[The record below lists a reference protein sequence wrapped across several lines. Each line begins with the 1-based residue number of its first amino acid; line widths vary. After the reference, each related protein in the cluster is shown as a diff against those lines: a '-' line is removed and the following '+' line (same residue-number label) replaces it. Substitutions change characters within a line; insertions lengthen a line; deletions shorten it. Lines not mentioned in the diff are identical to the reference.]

1 MIPSAS
7 IPADLD
13 ATVEEYKRLRP
24 ITTNLHTEIS
34 KLVRKDD
41 LFACAKRLR
50 MLGGKQNVKRVIHFE
65 HEFEMDIFQDYQ
77 IYMHRPNGINAAQQ
91 MLNRNRYPA
100 GSDERHLLDGM
111 VKARFSVFVIK
122 ETVRDAGFIGIDLYT
137 GEEFFI
143 MDLTLP
149 KQDVVGLMI
158 GFRIFPF
165 DGYWMHTGANLTLG
179 KVRDFQ
185 SIKPLEKLTTVKEE
199 QSLNDEVIFEWR
211 QMVSEM
217 GE

>member
-1 MIPSAS
+1 MIPTAT
-7 IPADLD
+7 IPTDLD
-13 ATVEEYKRLRP
+13 VTIEEYKRLRP
-24 ITTNLHTEIS
+24 IMTKLHTEIS
-34 KLVRKDD
+34 RLVRNDD

-50 MLGGKQNVKRVIHFE
+50 MLGKQDGKKIIHFE
-65 HEFEMDIFQDYQ
+65 HDFEMDIFTDYQ
-77 IYMHRPNGINAAQQ
+77 IYMHRPNGINTAQQ
-91 MLNRNRYPA
+91 MLNRNRYPT
-100 GSDERHLLDGM
+100 GSDERRLLAGM
-111 VKARFSVFVIK
+111 VKARFSVFVVK
-122 ETVRDAGFIGIDLYT
+122 EIVKDAGFIGFDLYS

-179 KVRDFQ
+179 KVRDAQ
-185 SIKPLEKLTTVKEE
+185 TIKPLGNLSVKEE

-211 QMVSEM
+211 SMVSDMDE
-217 GE
+217 

>member
-1 MIPSAS
+1 MTTAT
-7 IPADLD
+7 IPADLE

-24 ITTNLHTEIS
+24 IMTKLHTEIS
-34 KLVRKDD
+34 RLVRKDD
-41 LFACAKRLR
+41 IFACAKRLR
-50 MLGGKQNVKRVIHFE
+50 MLGRQDGKKVIHFE
-65 HEFEMDIFQDYQ
+65 HDFEMDIFTDYQ

-100 GSDERHLLDGM
+100 GCDERRLLDGM
-111 VKARFSVFVIK
+111 VKARFSVFMVK
-122 ETVRDAGFIGIDLYT
+122 EIVRDAGFIGFDLYT

-165 DGYWMHTGANLTLG
+165 DSHWMHTGANLTLG
-179 KVRDFQ
+179 KVRDSQ
-185 SIKPLEKLTTVKEE
+185 SIKPLGNLSVKEE
-199 QSLNDEVIFEWR
+199 QNLNDEVILEWR
-211 QMVSEM
+211 HMVSEM
-217 GE
+217 DE

>member
-1 MIPSAS
+1 MIPTAT
-7 IPADLD
+7 IPTDLD
-13 ATVEEYKRLRP
+13 VTIEEYKRLRP
-24 ITTNLHTEIS
+24 IMTKLHTEIS
-34 KLVRKDD
+34 RLVRKDD
-41 LFACAKRLR
+41 IFACAKRLR
-50 MLGGKQNVKRVIHFE
+50 MLGKQDGKKVIHFE
-65 HEFEMDIFQDYQ
+65 HDFEMDIFTDYQ

-100 GSDERHLLDGM
+100 GSDERLLLDGM
-111 VKARFSVFVIK
+111 VKARFSVFMVK
-122 ETVRDAGFIGIDLYT
+122 EIVKDAGFIGFDLYT
-137 GEEFFI
+137 GEDLFI

-179 KVRDFQ
+179 KVRDAQ
-185 SIKPLEKLTTVKEE
+185 TIKPLGNLSVKEE

-211 QMVSEM
+211 SMVSDMDE
-217 GE
+217 

>member
-1 MIPSAS
+1 MIPTAT

-13 ATVEEYKRLRP
+13 ATIEEYKRLRP
-24 ITTNLHTEIS
+24 IMTSLHTDIS
-34 KLVRKDD
+34 RLVRKDD
-41 LFACAKRLR
+41 IFACAKRLR
-50 MLGGKQNVKRVIHFE
+50 MLGRQDGKKVIHFE
-65 HEFEMDIFQDYQ
+65 HDFEMDIFTDYQ

-100 GSDERHLLDGM
+100 GSDERLLLDGM
-111 VKARFSVFVIK
+111 VKARFSVFMVK
-122 ETVRDAGFIGIDLYT
+122 EIVRDAGFISFDLYT

-149 KQDVVGLMI
+149 KHDVVGLMI

-179 KVRDFQ
+179 KVRDAQ
-185 SIKPLEKLTTVKEE
+185 SIKPLGNLSVKEE
-199 QSLNDEVIFEWR
+199 QNLNDEVIFEWR

-217 GE
+217 EE

>member
-1 MIPSAS
+1 MIPTST

-24 ITTNLHTEIS
+24 IMTSLHTDIS
-34 KLVRKDD
+34 RLVRKDD
-41 LFACAKRLR
+41 IFACAKRLR
-50 MLGGKQNVKRVIHFE
+50 MLGKQDGKKVIHFE
-65 HEFEMDIFQDYQ
+65 HDFEMDIFTDYQ

-100 GSDERHLLDGM
+100 GSDERLLLDGM
-111 VKARFSVFVIK
+111 VKARFSVFMVK
-122 ETVRDAGFIGIDLYT
+122 EIVRDAGFISFDLYT

-179 KVRDFQ
+179 KVRDAQ
-185 SIKPLEKLTTVKEE
+185 SIKPLGNLSVKEE
-199 QSLNDEVIFEWR
+199 QNLNDEVIFKWR
-211 QMVSEM
+211 NVVNEMVE
-217 GE
+217 

>member
-1 MIPSAS
+1 MIPTAT
-7 IPADLD
+7 IPTDLD
-13 ATVEEYKRLRP
+13 VTIEEYKRLRP
-24 ITTNLHTEIS
+24 IMTKLHTEIS
-34 KLVRKDD
+34 RLVRNDD

-50 MLGGKQNVKRVIHFE
+50 MLGKQDGKKVIHFE
-65 HEFEMDIFQDYQ
+65 HDFEMDIFTDYQ
-77 IYMHRPNGINAAQQ
+77 IYMHRPNGINTAQQ
-91 MLNRNRYPA
+91 MLNRNRYPT
-100 GSDERHLLDGM
+100 GSDERRLLAGM
-111 VKARFSVFVIK
+111 VKARFSVFVVK
-122 ETVRDAGFIGIDLYT
+122 EIVKDAGFIGFDLYS

-179 KVRDFQ
+179 KVRDAQ
-185 SIKPLEKLTTVKEE
+185 TIKPLGNLSVKEE

-211 QMVSEM
+211 SMVSDMDE
-217 GE
+217 

>member
-1 MIPSAS
+1 MTLTST
-7 IPADLD
+7 IPADLE

-24 ITTNLHTEIS
+24 IMTKLHTEIS
-34 KLVRKDD
+34 RLVRKEDI
-41 LFACAKRLR
+41 FACAKRLR
-50 MLGGKQNVKRVIHFE
+50 MLGKQDGKKVIHFE
-65 HEFEMDIFQDYQ
+65 HDFEMDIFTDYQ

-100 GSDERHLLDGM
+100 GSDERRLLDGM
-111 VKARFSVFVIK
+111 VKARFSVFMVK
-122 ETVRDAGFIGIDLYT
+122 EIVKNAGFIGFDLYT

-179 KVRDFQ
+179 KVRDAQ
-185 SIKPLEKLTTVKEE
+185 TIKPLGNLSVKEE

-211 QMVSEM
+211 SMVSDMDE
-217 GE
+217 

>member
-1 MIPSAS
+1 MTLTPT
-7 IPADLD
+7 IPADLEV
-13 ATVEEYKRLRP
+13 TVEEYKRLRP
-24 ITTNLHTEIS
+24 IMTKLHTEIS
-34 KLVRKDD
+34 RLVRKDD
-41 LFACAKRLR
+41 IFACAKRLR
-50 MLGGKQNVKRVIHFE
+50 MLSRQGGKKVILFE
-65 HEFEMDIFQDYQ
+65 HDFEMDIFTDYQ

-100 GSDERHLLDGM
+100 GSDERLLLDGM
-111 VKARFSVFVIK
+111 VKARFSVFMVK
-122 ETVRDAGFIGIDLYT
+122 EIVKNAGFISFDLYT

-179 KVRDFQ
+179 KVRDAQ
-185 SIKPLEKLTTVKEE
+185 TIKPLGNLSVKEE

-211 QMVSEM
+211 SMVSDMDE
-217 GE
+217 

>member
-1 MIPSAS
+1 MIPTAT
-7 IPADLD
+7 IPTDLD
-13 ATVEEYKRLRP
+13 VTIEEYKRLRP
-24 ITTNLHTEIS
+24 IMTKLHTEIS
-34 KLVRKDD
+34 RLVRNDD

-50 MLGGKQNVKRVIHFE
+50 MLGKQDGKKVIHFE
-65 HEFEMDIFQDYQ
+65 HDFEMDIFTDYK
-77 IYMHRPNGINAAQQ
+77 IYMHRPNGINTAQQ
-91 MLNRNRYPA
+91 MLNRNRYPT
-100 GSDERHLLDGM
+100 GSDERRLLAGM
-111 VKARFSVFVIK
+111 VKARFSVFVVK
-122 ETVRDAGFIGIDLYT
+122 EIVKDAGFIGFDLYS

-179 KVRDFQ
+179 KVRDAQ
-185 SIKPLEKLTTVKEE
+185 TIKPLGNLSVKEE

-211 QMVSEM
+211 SMISDMDE
-217 GE
+217 